1 MFDKKSLNIYAFIVG
16 ALFIISGVGKVI
28 DTTSFS
34 QLITQYGLGV
44 FKSLSPIIILAEIL
58 LGLFLIFTI
67 YPKQSSFVSFLLL
80 IVFTIAFA
88 YAYFAKGITN
98 CGCFGTLKHSSMPP
112 AFSFIRNFILIS
124 LSFIIWIKY
133 PKEETETENWKKY
146 FILGVM
152 CIAIFISGYTFRI
165 PFFTK
170 PSKVN
175 EQYLN
180 KPIGETDLA
189 KLVNTSKDSS
199 YLVFMF
205 SYTCP
210 HCINSIENL
219 LAYKKSN
226 TVDQILGLATG
237 SEEDKIAFYQNFQ
250 LDFPVK
256 EISSKTVKS
265 MVNGV
270 PTAFFIKNDTIYNVI
285 PGSLPSHVLFK
296 KHIKRNEL

>member
-1 MFDKKSLNIYAFIVG
+1 MFDKKTLNIYAFIVG

-67 YPKQSSFVSFLLL
+67 YPKQSSFISFLLL

-146 FILGVM
+146 FILSVM
-152 CIAIFISGYTFRI
+152 SIAIFVSGYTFRI
-165 PFFTK
+165 PVFTK
-170 PSKVN
+170 PSKIN
-175 EQYLN
+175 ERYLN
-180 KPIGETDLA
+180 KPVNETDLS
-189 KLVNTSKDSS
+189 KFVSTSKDST

-237 SEEDKIAFYQNFQ
+237 SEEDKIAFYQNFT

-270 PTAFFIKNDTIYNVI
+270 PAAFFIKNDTINNVI

-296 KHIKRNEL
+296 KHINRNEL